1 MEFIKFRPIG
11 AYMVNSYA
19 LVSDKNNAVIIDAP
33 LGAKSGI
40 SDLQSKGITIKK
52 ILLTHGHCDHI
63 ERLSDISEKTGAEV
77 YIHMNDAEKLADSST
92 NLSDNMPDM
101 FPPSLFRGAE
111 KVVEIKDNDVIVL
124 DDISIK
130 VIHTPGHTSGGVCYV
145 VEDMIFSG
153 DTLFFG
159 SIGRTDMFDGSISQ
173 MKKSLEKL
181 GEFSGEFKNYKVYPG
196 HGSSTTLLDEKD
208 RNPFMQKGLS
218 YDDLF

>member
-1 MEFIKFRPIG
+1 MKFIKFRPMG
-11 AYMVNSYA
+11 AFMVNSYA
-19 LVSDKNNAVIIDAP
+19 LVSDKNNAIIIDAP
-33 LGAKSGI
+33 SGAKSGI

-63 ERLSDISEKTGAEV
+63 ECLSDIFDETGAEV
-77 YIHMNDAEKLADSST
+77 YVHMNDAGKLADSST
-92 NLSDNMPDM
+92 NLSDDMPDL
-101 FPPSLFRGAE
+101 FPSSLYRGAE
-111 KVVEIKDNDVIVL
+111 KVVEIKDNDVILL
-124 DDISIK
+124 DDISVK

-159 SIGRTDMFDGSISQ
+159 SIGRTDMFDGSMSQ
-173 MKKSLEKL
+173 MKKSLERL
-181 GEFSGEFKNYKVYPG
+181 GEFSGEIKNYKIYPG